1 MKVKELIKYLEE
13 WDGDL
18 DVHDT
23 DLDDDM
29 SYELGIYIEKAKMPL
44 VDDIEKKRQTMTN
57 EQIEKR
63 FEMHNLESE
72 LTQLKQRLEK
82 AENVPENT

>member
-29 SYELGIYIEKAKMPL
+29 SYELGNYIEKAKMPL